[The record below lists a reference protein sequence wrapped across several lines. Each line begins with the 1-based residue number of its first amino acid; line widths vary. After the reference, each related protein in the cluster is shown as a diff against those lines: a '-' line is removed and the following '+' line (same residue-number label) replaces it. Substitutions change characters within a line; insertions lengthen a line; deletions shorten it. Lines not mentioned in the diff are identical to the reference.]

1 MCTGI
6 QINATCISEFEP
18 HPRVVKNTIKSVK
31 FSDESK
37 RNVIFFFFGRVITSR
52 SLVLFIYTKINKI
65 KKNVKKQHIQIVNH
79 KKISSVKVKLYFI
92 FFLETFLFF
101 FI

>member
-92 FFLETFLFF
+92 FFF
-101 FI
+101 